1 MRDSG
6 RGNKRT
12 RTTKGESK
20 VEVRGDSERTTNET
34 GKGNQPIEGNDE
46 IGE

>member
-1 MRDSG
+1 MGEETKR
-6 RGNKRT
+6 RT

-20 VEVRGDSERTTNET
+20 VEVHGDRERTMKET
-34 GKGNQPIEGNDE
+34 GKGDRPIEGNDE